1 MAITALKI
9 KVLPEKPETNLEE
22 LKEGIEES
30 LIKAGAIKIS
40 FEIEEIAFGLK
51 ALIAIIAWPEEKET
65 GEAEDAIKKVAN
77 VSSQE
82 IIDYRRAF
90 G

>member
-51 ALIAIIAWPEEKET
+51 ALIAIIAWSENLDTEKAEEACRIS
-65 GEAEDAIKKVAN
+65 G
-77 VSSQE
+77 VSSCE
-82 IIDYRRAF
+82 IIDHRRAF